1 MTGKGGISAPVL
13 ESAATNI
20 ETALNLVHNHPNN
33 LGTDLF
39 WRAYHARDPADAGTV
54 EQSARGFLQ
63 SLGGEVAG
71 VFARTERL
79 GICGVGDWAIPYR
92 DIDSELRPGPPD
104 DNPTASRVVQSQ
116 PHLPFC

>member
-39 WRAYHARDPADAGTV
+39 WRLTMQETPQTPEPSNNPPEDSSNLSEEKWRAW
-54 EQSARGFLQ
+54 LQ
-63 SLGGEVAG
+63 
-71 VFARTERL
+71 
-79 GICGVGDWAIPYR
+79 
-92 DIDSELRPGPPD
+92 ELRDLGYTVSETGP
-104 DNPTASRVVQSQ
+104 SRTGTSQ
-116 PHLPFC
+116 VTFVPARRTTTPPPAE